1 MKKEIKK
8 SINVSFKN
16 ASLEVDG
23 DRIVVVEKDKDG
35 YVINEINLLDA
46 ISFLVD
52 EDGLDITFKKSDI
65 IE

>member
-23 DRIVVVEKDKDG
+23 DRIVIVEKDKEG
-35 YVINEINLLDA
+35 YIVNEIALLDA
-46 ISFLVD
+46 ISFLID
-52 EDGLDITFKKSDI
+52 EDGLDITFKKSDV

>member
-35 YVINEINLLDA
+35 YVINEITLLDA

-52 EDGLDITFKKSDI
+52 EDGLDITFKKSDV